1 MTAAF
6 DVAVVGA
13 GPAGCMAALAAA
25 RTGGRTALL
34 ERGPYP
40 GAKNVY
46 GGVVYGRILDRV
58 LPEWTE
64 EAPIQRW
71 ITRRSTMAVSP
82 QGSVSLDVRGNAW
95 AKPPFNGATALRSE
109 FDAWLADRAVRA
121 GATLIPST
129 TATGLIYKNGRVAG
143 VRTDRT
149 DGDVAAEVVI
159 ACDGVNSFLAREAG
173 LFEEFTAANLTLGV
187 KEVLGFDR
195 QEIDR
200 RFGLR
205 GREGVDIEILGCTS
219 GIPGGGFIYT
229 NLDSIAV
236 GVVLSLEGLKNTS
249 LRPEQVLLNM
259 KEHPSIAPLIM
270 GGELLEYSAHM
281 IPEGGL
287 DAMPE
292 LAADGLLV
300 AGDAAGMCLAAGL
313 YLEGVNFAMAAGM
326 AAGETAAKAAAS
338 GRVEREH
345 LREYTR
351 ALGENF
357 VLKDHRRF
365 RKIPHLLMSD
375 RMQDSYPG
383 WAIDSAVEMF
393 TVRNPEPKPGLRKI
407 LNGTRKKHGLSWRR
421 IARDASTFIRGF
433 G

>member
-1 MTAAF
+1 MTSAF
-6 DVAVVGA
+6 DIAVVGA
-13 GPAGCMAALAAA
+13 GPAGCTAALSAA
-25 RTGGRTALL
+25 RAGGRVALL

-46 GGVVYGRILDRV
+46 GGVVYGRILDRI
-58 LPEWTE
+58 LPGWTE

-71 ITRRSTMAVSP
+71 ITRRSTMITSP

-95 AKPPFNGATALRSE
+95 SEPPFNGAAAFRSE
-109 FDAWLADRAVRA
+109 FDAWLAGRAVQA
-121 GATLIPST
+121 GAVLIPST
-129 TATGLIYKNGRVAG
+129 TAVGLIYDNGRVAG
-143 VRTDRT
+143 VQTDRPQ
-149 DGDVAAEVVI
+149 GGVAAQVVI
-159 ACDGVNSFLAREAG
+159 ACDGVNSFLAKEAG
-173 LFEEFTAANLTLGV
+173 LFKDFTAANLTLGV
-187 KEVLGFDR
+187 KEVLGFEKR
-195 QEIDR
+195 EIDR

-205 GREGVDIEILGCTS
+205 GREGMDIEILGCTS

-229 NLDSIAV
+229 NLDSISV
-236 GVVLSLEGLKNTS
+236 GVVLSLEGLKESS
-249 LRPEQVLLNM
+249 LRPERVLAAM
-259 KEHPSIAPLIM
+259 KEHPSIAPLVE

-287 DAMPE
+287 DAMPD

-326 AAGETAAKAAAS
+326 AAGEVAARAAAS
-338 GRVEREH
+338 GRTGREN
-345 LREYTR
+345 LQEYTKI
-351 ALGENF
+351 LKSSF
-357 VLKDHRRF
+357 VLQDHRRF

-375 RMQDSYPG
+375 RMQGAYPG
-383 WAIDSAVEMF
+383 WAVDSAVEMF

-407 LNGTRKKHGLSWRR
+407 INQARIKNGLSRR
-421 IARDASTFIRGF
+421 QAVRDALAFIRGF

>member
-6 DVAVVGA
+6 DIAVVGA
-13 GPAGCMAALAAA
+13 GPAGCTAALSAA
-25 RTGGRTALL
+25 RGGGRVALL

-46 GGVVYGRILDRV
+46 GGVVYGRILDRI

-71 ITRRSTMAVSP
+71 ITRRSTMITSP

-95 AKPPFNGATALRSE
+95 SEPPFNGGAALRSE
-109 FDAWLADRAVRA
+109 FDAWLAERAVQA
-121 GATLIPST
+121 GAVLIPST
-129 TATGLIYKNGRVAG
+129 TATGLIYDNGKVAG
-143 VRTDRT
+143 VQTDRPE
-149 DGDVAAEVVI
+149 GDLKAQVVI
-159 ACDGVNSFLAREAG
+159 ACDGVNSFLAKEAG

-187 KEVLGFDR
+187 KEVLGFDKR
-195 QEIDR
+195 EIDR
-200 RFGLR
+200 RFGLQ
-205 GREGVDIEILGCTS
+205 GREGMDIEILGCTS

-229 NLDSIAV
+229 NLDSISV
-236 GVVLSLEGLKNTS
+236 GVVLSLEGLKTSS
-249 LRPEQVLLNM
+249 LRPEQVLSNM
-259 KEHPSIAPLIM
+259 KEHPSIAPWVQ

-313 YLEGVNFAMAAGM
+313 YLEGVNFAMAAGQ
-326 AAGETAAKAAAS
+326 AAGETASRAVEAGHT
-338 GRVEREH
+338 GRGD
-345 LREYTR
+345 LQEYTQM
-351 ALGENF
+351 LKDSF

-375 RMQDSYPG
+375 RMQDVYPG
-383 WAIDSAVEMF
+383 WTVDSAVEMF
-393 TVRNPEPKPGLRKI
+393 TVRNPEPKIGLRKI
-407 LNGTRKKHGLSWRR
+407 IDRARKKHGLSRR
-421 IARDASTFIRGF
+421 QAVSDALTFIRGF

>member
-6 DVAVVGA
+6 DIAVVGA
-13 GPAGCMAALAAA
+13 GPAGCTAALSAA
-25 RTGGRTALL
+25 RGGGQVALL

-46 GGVVYGRILDRV
+46 GGVVYGRILDRI

-71 ITRRSTMAVSP
+71 ITRRSTMITSP

-95 AKPPFNGATALRSE
+95 SEPPFNGASALRSE
-109 FDAWLADRAVRA
+109 FDAWLAGRAVQA
-121 GATLIPST
+121 GAVLIPST
-129 TATGLIYKNGRVAG
+129 TATGLIYDNGKVAG
-143 VRTDRT
+143 VQTDRPE
-149 DGDVAAEVVI
+149 GDLRAQVVI

-187 KEVLGFDR
+187 KEVLGFDKR
-195 QEIDR
+195 EIDR

-205 GREGVDIEILGCTS
+205 GREGMDIEILGCTS

-229 NLDSIAV
+229 NLDSISV
-236 GVVLSLEGLKNTS
+236 GVVLSLEGLKNS
-249 LRPEQVLLNM
+249 SFRPEQVLSNM
-259 KEHPSIAPLIM
+259 KEHPSIAPWVQ

-292 LAADGLLV
+292 LAADGLLT

-313 YLEGVNFAMAAGM
+313 YLEGVNFAVAAGQ
-326 AAGETAAKAAAS
+326 AAGEVAARA
-338 GRVEREH
+338 VEAGHTDRED
-345 LREYTR
+345 LQEYTKI
-351 ALGENF
+351 LEDSF

-375 RMQDSYPG
+375 RMQNVYPG
-383 WAIDSAVEMF
+383 WTVDSAVEMF
-393 TVRNPEPKPGLRKI
+393 TVRNPEPKTGLRKI
-407 LNGTRKKHGLSWRR
+407 INRARKKHGLSRR
-421 IARDASTFIRGF
+421 QAVSDALTFIRGF

>member
-13 GPAGCMAALAAA
+13 GPAGSTAALAAA
-25 RTGGRTALL
+25 RAGARTALL

-46 GGVVYGRILDRV
+46 GGVVYGRILDRI

-95 AKPPFNGATALRSE
+95 AKPPFNGAAALRSE
-109 FDAWLADRAVRA
+109 FDAWLADQAVQA

-129 TATGLIYKNGRVAG
+129 TAVGLIYENGRAAG
-143 VRTDRT
+143 VRTDRP
-149 DGDVAAEVVI
+149 DGDTAAKVVV
-159 ACDGVNSFLAREAG
+159 ACDGVNSFLAKEAG
-173 LFEEFTAANLTLGV
+173 LFKEFTAANLTLGV

-236 GVVLSLEGLKNTS
+236 GVVLSLEGLKKTS
-249 LRPEQVLLNM
+249 LRPEQVLLKM
-259 KEHPSIAPLIM
+259 KEHPSIAPLTM

-313 YLEGVNFAMAAGM
+313 YLEGVNFAMAAGT
-326 AAGETAAKAAAS
+326 AAGETAAEAAAS
-338 GRVEREH
+338 GRVGREH

-393 TVRNPEPKPGLRKI
+393 TVRNPDPKPGLRKI
-407 LNGTRKKHGLSWRR
+407 INGTRKKHGLSWRR